1 MLGIICAMAVEVEGI
16 LNIMENK
23 ENTEK
28 AGAVFTKGT
37 LFGKE
42 IVVTEC
48 GIGKVNAAITAQVM
62 IDLFSPTAII
72 NSGVAGAL
80 SESLRVGDVVIG
92 KDSVQHDYDTT
103 AFGDPKGLICFKDEQ
118 RVDIPCDEDIINK
131 LIDAC
136 KNLENTTVLKGRIAT
151 GDQFISDTTKRIE
164 LGKSFE
170 ALACEMEG
178 SATGH
183 TCYRNKVPFGI
194 LRCISDDLTNST
206 SMDYE
211 TFKAFAASKTT
222 SILSEFIKNM

>member
-1 MLGIICAMAVEVEGI
+1 MLGIICAMAIEVEGI
-16 LNIMENK
+16 LSPMENK
-23 ENTEK
+23 EQTEK
-28 AGAVFTKGT
+28 AGAVFTKGL

-48 GIGKVNAAITAQVM
+48 GIGKVNAAVTAQVM

-103 AFGDPKGLICFKDEQ
+103 AFGDPMGLICFKDEQ
-118 RVDIPCDEDIINK
+118 RVDIPCDENIIDK
-131 LIDAC
+131 LLTAC
-136 KNLENTTVLKGRIAT
+136 KNLEDTTVLTGRIAT
-151 GDQFISDTTKRIE
+151 GDKFISDTQLRIE
-164 LGKSFE
+164 IGRKFD

-178 SATGH
+178 SATGQ
-183 TCYRNKVPFGI
+183 TCYRNSVPFAI
-194 LRCISDDLTNST
+194 LRCISDDLTNSA

-211 TFKAFAASKTT
+211 TFKAVAAAKTT
-222 SILSEFIKNM
+222 TILSEFIKNM